1 MKARCSEKPDLVIR
15 NVQVFNTA
23 FRGFYPADVYLL
35 NGRFYYVDIK
45 KEHLIEASETVEGH
59 DRYMIPGLIDIHMH
73 IESSMMTP
81 AVMARRLAECGVTTI
96 VAEPHEM
103 ANVNGIRGIQDT
115 IGNGK
120 EAPIDIFYGIPS
132 CVPAT
137 RPDLE
142 TTGGIID
149 AASMTELIKDP
160 AVVCVGEVMNY
171 REIIK
176 DNDLEISRLLNE
188 LSEKDPRYTVE
199 GHCPALK
206 DEELAKFIYLG
217 IDSDH
222 TEHDIEELKQRFF
235 QGMYVELQEK
245 MLKRE
250 VIDFIDKHSLYDHFG
265 FVTDDVMADT
275 LMEKGH
281 LDHVIRL
288 AIGLGMSPEQ
298 AIYHATCT
306 NARRMK
312 LTDRGQIS
320 PGKLADFSLLTDLRG
335 VVIDATYK
343 NGRCIYR
350 RDEKTASIQG
360 SQLSE
365 KCDTFSKDYF
375 YSVKVPPVKP
385 DRFVLKTD
393 HSDTSQVL
401 AEVMEVSDG
410 STKTTR
416 SLVWLPVEEGIVRWQ
431 HSGCLLTAVFERY
444 GKSGRVGYGLVS
456 GDFMKEGAVATT
468 YAHDHHNLVVV
479 GSNEEDMALAANS
492 VISAQ
497 GGICVTKDG
506 VIKAFLPLPIGG
518 ILSDLDAD
526 EVGKK
531 LKEVRDALIAQGYRH
546 YNPIMSLCTLSLLAS
561 PAIKISDFGLIDVTA
576 GEPVPLIREE
586 LRL

>member
-103 ANVNGIRGIQDT
+103 ANVNGIRGIQDM

-176 DNDLEISRLLNE
+176 DNDLEISRFLNE

-206 DEELAKFIYLG
+206 DEELAKYIYLG

-444 GKSGRVGYGLVS
+444 GKSGRVGYVQTVS
-456 GDFMKEGAVATT
+456 SALRVAF
-468 YAHDHHNLVVV
+468 V
-479 GSNEEDMALAANS
+479 
-492 VISAQ
+492 
-497 GGICVTKDG
+497 
-506 VIKAFLPLPIGG
+506 
-518 ILSDLDAD
+518 
-526 EVGKK
+526 
-531 LKEVRDALIAQGYRH
+531 
-546 YNPIMSLCTLSLLAS
+546 
-561 PAIKISDFGLIDVTA
+561 
-576 GEPVPLIREE
+576 
-586 LRL
+586 

>member
-103 ANVNGIRGIQDT
+103 ANVNGIRGIQDM

-149 AASMTELIKDP
+149 AATMTELIKDP

-235 QGMYVELQEK
+235 QGMYVELQEAP
-245 MLKRE
+245 
-250 VIDFIDKHSLYDHFG
+250 FIGPLAG
-265 FVTDDVMADT
+265 P
-275 LMEKGH
+275 
-281 LDHVIRL
+281 RL
-288 AIGLGMSPEQ
+288 PPPKKSP
-298 AIYHATCT
+298 
-306 NARRMK
+306 NRSPK
-312 LTDRGQIS
+312 IS
-320 PGKLADFSLLTDLRG
+320 PKSAEL
-335 VVIDATYK
+335 K
-343 NGRCIYR
+343 
-350 RDEKTASIQG
+350 
-360 SQLSE
+360 
-365 KCDTFSKDYF
+365 SK
-375 YSVKVPPVKP
+375 PPKP
-385 DRFVLKTD
+385 
-393 HSDTSQVL
+393 
-401 AEVMEVSDG
+401 
-410 STKTTR
+410 
-416 SLVWLPVEEGIVRWQ
+416 
-431 HSGCLLTAVFERY
+431 
-444 GKSGRVGYGLVS
+444 
-456 GDFMKEGAVATT
+456 
-468 YAHDHHNLVVV
+468 
-479 GSNEEDMALAANS
+479 
-492 VISAQ
+492 
-497 GGICVTKDG
+497 
-506 VIKAFLPLPIGG
+506 PLP
-518 ILSDLDAD
+518 SNA
-526 EVGKK
+526 EKP
-531 LKEVRDALIAQGYRH
+531 
-546 YNPIMSLCTLSLLAS
+546 N
-561 PAIKISDFGLIDVTA
+561 
-576 GEPVPLIREE
+576 
-586 LRL
+586 